1 MTLAIDFAG
10 FHVIT
15 GKHKEIKKKWLTNAS
30 HDLKGNFNDGTM
42 QRQQI
47 A

>member
-15 GKHKEIKKKWLTNAS
+15 GKHKEIQKKIDWPTAHMIWKENSKTEPCNAS
-30 HDLKGNFNDGTM
+30 K
-42 QRQQI
+42 
-47 A
+47 